1 MSDSKEDPKNSLSSL
16 TAEESPLLSIQ
27 KHSHPTYEAQETD
40 ALPPR
45 SSERRAYPIFDR
57 DGEVARVIEVI
68 QELPSLEREVE
79 ERPALTEET
88 PAPDDPSSFFGLIG
102 RNKKMQA
109 LFETIRRVSPSNATV
124 LIYGESGTGKER
136 VAHAIHQNS
145 ARRNCPFIAI
155 DCGSLSETL
164 LESEL
169 FGHVKGAFTGAI
181 QSKKGLFEEA
191 EGGTLFLDEIADS
204 SLAFQSKLLRILQEG
219 EARPVGGNRTI
230 KVDVRVIAATNR
242 GLKEAIEKK
251 TFRGDLYYRLAVIP
265 MVIPP
270 LRDRR
275 DDIPLLADHFVKKYA
290 ARNGKSPMHLSE
302 EATSLLLKAPWEGNV
317 RELQNVI
324 ERGVLVSPGPE
335 IAPDAFLIDEAAISA
350 SAPSPALF
358 VTKRDLT
365 RKFER
370 ERIIEAI
377 RKNKGNKS
385 LAARSLG
392 IARASLYNKIK
403 QFQIEPKL

>member
-1 MSDSKEDPKNSLSSL
+1 MPSL

-27 KHSHPTYEAQETD
+27 KHSHPTYDPQETD
-40 ALPPR
+40 ALPR
-45 SSERRAYPIFDR
+45 HSSERRAYPIFDR

-68 QELPSLEREVE
+68 QDLPALEREPE
-79 ERPALTEET
+79 ERPAFTGEA
-88 PAPDDPSSFFGLIG
+88 PAPDDPASFFGMIG
-102 RNKKMQA
+102 NNKKMQA

-136 VAHAIHQNS
+136 VAHAIHQSS
-145 ARRNCPFIAI
+145 ARRNRPFIAI

-191 EGGTLFLDEIADS
+191 EGGTLFLDEIGDS

-265 MVIPP
+265 VIIPP
-270 LRDRR
+270 LRERR
-275 DDIPLLADHFVKKYA
+275 DDIPLLADYFVKKYA
-290 ARNGKSPMHLSE
+290 ARNGKGPMRLSR
-302 EATSLLLKAPWEGNV
+302 EATALLLKAPWEGNV

-324 ERGVLVSPGPE
+324 ERGVLVSPGEE

-358 VTKRDLT
+358 VTKRELT
-365 RKFER
+365 LKFEK

-403 QFQIEPKL
+403 QFQIETKL